1 MISKRLLALCTGS
14 VVLFLVGG
22 VALAATSA
30 DLTLRWQALTSG
42 GGDSAPEAGDV
53 VLSGSFGQPVVGA
66 SSSTDGSVGLGGGY
80 WYGAGPSV
88 YPVALPLILRNS

>member
-14 VVLFLVGG
+14 IVLFLVGG
-22 VALAATSA
+22 TALAVTSA
-30 DLTLRWQALTSG
+30 DLALRWRALTSG
-42 GGDSAPEAGDV
+42 GGDSAAEAGDV
-53 VLSGSFGQPVVGA
+53 VLSGSFGQPIIGAA
-66 SSSTDGSVGLGGGY
+66 SSAGGDVALGTGY